1 MRRYGKLEGQMLQYA
16 PSNYIA
22 DDGSTILNFTSSTTT
37 MKKYGF
43 KPVYETAQ
51 PPYDTETQTIMLS
64 YNETATRITQEWTVQ
79 SLPLDQLKQL
89 WIRRNDAVRDAKL
102 NSGVKYQNILFDSD
116 TDQKVNL
123 LATIGMMSDED
134 TITWYGMD
142 NRGLLCTVADL
153 MAIGGLITELHSYC
167 WNMNAY
173 IKEQI
178 NNAQTVEELNEVEI
192 NYDRV
197 DS

>member
-16 PSNYIA
+16 PNNYIT

-51 PPYDTETQTIMLS
+51 PPYDTKTQTIMLS

-79 SLPLDQLKQL
+79 SLPLDQLKDL
-89 WIRRNDAVRDAKL
+89 WIQRNDIARDTKL
-102 NSGVKYQNILFDSD
+102 NSGVKYHNIIFDSD

-123 LATIGMMSDED
+123 LATVSMMSDDD
-134 TITWYGMD
+134 TITWFGMD
-142 NRGLLCTVADL
+142 NHGLLCTKGDL
-153 MAIGGLITELHSYC
+153 IAIGGLITELHSYC